1 MSHNIAKV
9 TKLVLNKGG
18 KILQPPISFC
28 WEEGQHWCVTG
39 PSGSGKTTLLKT
51 LAGLSFASHGDI
63 EFPGLKEL
71 IAERDKS
78 ERVNDFIGY
87 VSQEVKVSA
96 GFYIQDLYYQRRYQA
111 AEQDGIPTT
120 REVLHNALTDEFT
133 EYEDI
138 AEMMNLTKLFDQ
150 PFVQLSNGQTRRLM
164 IALALIKRPRI
175 LFLDNPYTGLD
186 QSARISLNKY
196 LKTLISHGVHIFI
209 AAHDH
214 ELPALDF
221 VTDVLRLQPVVK
233 LEGRG
238 ALPEIYK
245 SVLSPEYD
253 FVIDIE
259 NIKVAYG
266 ERTVLSI
273 PRWRVKPCEHW
284 VIQGANGAGKSTLL
298 SLIMA
303 DHPQAYSNKIDVFGR
318 RRGSG
323 ETIWDVKRRIGFFSS
338 ELLRYFSKLP
348 TADEVIASG
357 WNDITGQI
365 KKMNGE
371 QRDGVN
377 ALADWLGITSLLNI
391 RIGDLSLGQQ
401 KMVLIARAMIRN
413 PEILILDEPLQGMDA
428 EWREHFKSRFNEFA
442 HNRTALYVTHDV
454 EEIPDGSWKTLKL

>member
-1 MSHNIAKV
+1 M
-9 TKLVLNKGG
+9 
-18 KILQPPISFC
+18 QPPISFC

-63 EFPGLKEL
+63 EFPGLNEL
-71 IAERDKS
+71 IADRDKS

-133 EYEDI
+133 EYDDI
-138 AEMMNLTKLFDQ
+138 AEIMNLTKLFDQ

-175 LFLDNPYTGLD
+175 LFLDNPFTGLD
-186 QSARISLNKY
+186 QAARISLNKY
-196 LKTLISHGVHIFI
+196 LKTLISHGVHIFM
-209 AAHDH
+209 AAHEH

-221 VTDVLRLQPVVK
+221 VTNVLRLQSSMVIESKGV
-233 LEGRG
+233 
-238 ALPEIYK
+238 LPESYK
-245 SVLSPEYD
+245 NIPPAEHE
-253 FVIDIE
+253 FVIDAE
-259 NIKVAYG
+259 DIKVAYG
-266 ERTVLSI
+266 DRTVLSI
-273 PRWRVKPCEHW
+273 PRWRVKPSERW
-284 VIQGANGAGKSTLL
+284 VIQGGNGAGKSTLL
-298 SLIMA
+298 YLIMA
-303 DHPQAYSNKIDVFGR
+303 DHPQAYSNKIDFFGR

-323 ETIWDVKRRIGFFSS
+323 ETIWEVKRRIGFFSS

-348 TADEVIASG
+348 TAEEVIASG

-365 KKMNGE
+365 KKINGE
-371 QRDGVN
+371 QREGVK
-377 ALADWLGITSLLNI
+377 ALADWLGIRALLQI

-428 EWREHFKSRFNEFA
+428 EWREHFKGRFNEFA
-442 HNRTALYVTHDV
+442 NSRTILYVTHDI